1 MTSDQADAF
10 IAAINRL
17 ADVAQSIFAVP
28 AGDEVAAVF
37 ALGFITPVTLF
48 LVAHCAGALVNF
60 WRR

>member
-28 AGDEVAAVF
+28 VSDEIAAVF
-37 ALGFITPVTLF
+37 ALGVVGPLTLF
-48 LVAHCAGALVNF
+48 LVAHMAGSLVNF